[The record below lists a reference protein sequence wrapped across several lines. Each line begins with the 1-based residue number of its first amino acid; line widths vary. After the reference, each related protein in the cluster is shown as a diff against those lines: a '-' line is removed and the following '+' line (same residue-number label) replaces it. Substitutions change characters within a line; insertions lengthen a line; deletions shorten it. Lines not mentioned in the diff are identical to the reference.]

1 MLEIHPL
8 TDEEALREYLSQ
20 NHLPEDAA
28 VLRAYENGEVTGN
41 ISLTLET
48 QPNAEGAMRAFLLI
62 NTFEYPDDF
71 TCELM
76 LRAAASFATA
86 TNVRLLQIDNNMNS
100 LDKAVG
106 MIPNLVDQV
115 SSLLA
120 GVKDR
125 KKENE
130 PEVGTEMAEK
140 AEPLTLD
147 EELSE

>member
-76 LRAAASFATA
+76 LRAAASFAF
-86 TNVRLLQIDNNMNS
+86 NR
-100 LDKAVG
+100 
-106 MIPNLVDQV
+106 MIPEGRTV
-115 SSLLA
+115 SDDYARRIRADYPYAS
-120 GVKDR
+120 
-125 KKENE
+125 
-130 PEVGTEMAEK
+130 
-140 AEPLTLD
+140 
-147 EELSE
+147 